1 MFGACWSQRQYQHE
15 LLAGSRR
22 CLPGVLV
29 ALGVLMARHAAQ
41 SAVHAPFVGLGVVVL
56 ILIVAGL
63 ATIPAVRAVNRLPMM
78 DVLQAE

>member
-1 MFGACWSQRQYQHE
+1 
-15 LLAGSRR
+15 
-22 CLPGVLV
+22 
-29 ALGVLMARHAAQ
+29 MARHAAQ